1 MTRLL
6 DLTILILAVHRIT
19 RLITTDVIFEKL
31 RQRVWKKYPPYGN
44 GIGYLITCDWCTSL
58 WVATPVYALYKMNT
72 DAAIL
77 VFGAF
82 ALSSAAVIIDRVSQ
96 R

>member
-6 DLTILILAVHRIT
+6 DLIILALAVHRIT
-19 RLITTDVIFEKL
+19 RLITTDVIFEKV

-44 GIGYLITCDWCTSL
+44 GVGYLLTCEWCMSL
-58 WVATPVYALYKMNT
+58 WVATPVYALYRISS

-82 ALSSAAVIIDRVSQ
+82 ALSSAAVIINRVSQ
-96 R
+96 

>member
-1 MTRLL
+1 MTQLL
-6 DLTILILAVHRIT
+6 DLVILALAVHRIT
-19 RLITTDVIFEKL
+19 RLIIADVILEKF

-44 GIGYLITCDWCTSL
+44 GIGYLLTCEWCMSL
-58 WVATPVYALYKMNT
+58 WVATPVYALYRINT

-82 ALSSAAVIIDRVSQ
+82 ALSSAAVIINRASQ
-96 R
+96 